1 LQAPLWL
8 ERARQLFFVS
18 PDRQMMSVA
27 ANHGAGMEFGAPA
40 FPDYDVTP
48 DGQRFVVVI
57 RDAATAPLQV
67 AVNWQSGLR

>member
-1 LQAPLWL
+1 
-8 ERARQLFFVS
+8 
-18 PDRQMMSVA
+18 MMSVA

-67 AVNWQSGLR
+67 AVNWQAGLR